1 MSVPAVAAACSSTT
15 ATPAAS
21 SAAAAAA
28 DAADGPPGPGWVK
41 LEGQYCSIMCVVTSC
56 ISDKSRQGLMPEAH
70 LADGRLALVMVEG
83 CSRLQYLRFL
93 IQLASKGIVPG
104 SLPFVKVEYATEVQV
119 EAQGRHSSWNVD
131 GELLRHGRVNVGI
144 HAGLVDVFARGV
156 ELM

>member
-1 MSVPAVAAACSSTT
+1 MA
-15 ATPAAS
+15 
-21 SAAAAAA
+21 
-28 DAADGPPGPGWVK
+28 
-41 LEGQYCSIMCVVTSC
+41 VVTSC

-119 EAQGRHSSWNVD
+119 GR
-131 GELLRHGRVNVGI
+131 RGRVRVGD
-144 HAGLVDVFARGV
+144 GMVQARKQGQPARPW
-156 ELM
+156 L